1 MKDLFNLEEEF
12 DKAFSVDELI
22 KELKAKYE
30 VCVDVWEKVGA
41 GERFMTRER
50 LTTYAKDYKDAE
62 ERALDFLYVKYPKQ
76 LFLLNISQSIKLEEF

>member
-12 DKAFSVDELI
+12 DKAFSVEELR

-30 VCVDVWEKVGA
+30 VCVNVWEKVGA

-50 LTTYAKDYKDAE
+50 LTTYAKDYEDAE
-62 ERALDFLYVKYPKQ
+62 ERVIDFLKVKYTEK
-76 LFLLNISQSIKLEEF
+76 LFKLTIDKSIELGEW